1 LGTRQ
6 EKRTISVLYLAEVQ
20 KQKGGVFGG
29 GKAELKLLACQRSDQ
44 SWSAVTG
51 DEVIPADEA
60 NNMNSGTLVIVN
72 LGGNRQLQGE
82 IEPAGGRLVTMLQN
96 FSRLL
101 EKSKNQEEEIEQW
114 KQSLTYQSQELNRRE
129 MEMESRLEQMQAM
142 EEDFERL
149 EQQRRE
155 LESANEETSRFRE
168 EFERSRQELEGA
180 WEHLRGEQRRLEE
193 QQAEVQYSAG
203 LDENQAS
210 AIQESLERLSGAV
223 APTESVREQLNL
235 AFEVVNNQQSMLD
248 TYWQQ
253 LEQQQA
259 EAFGLQAEV
268 DRKGEEIQNR
278 KRELHEAQT
287 SLEQANGEL
296 KVQRNALQI
305 KQEAAHML
313 RLQLQTQNDLHQ
325 ELTRLATSSA
335 DVKISQKIDLEAL
348 EMMPLGQLS
357 DIVQGLQQDLD
368 KVKRFVNDQE
378 EELTFQRQSVEE
390 VQEKMG
396 GASEY
401 DRMTLET
408 ELAEEQDRYQMLD
421 ESLVGSRRNL
431 REREEILNQHMRVLR
446 RRQGVAESNS
456 PDNQKIDLGP
466 VLSQLEAQRQQQEE
480 ELRKL
485 ESQIE
490 QMRITISQAEGM
502 IRHQSGEQ
510 ESTLAQ
516 LESLEQNWQL
526 MKESAAQLFGR
537 VSLYQETLQPRQDG
551 LNEIRQ
557 RLEAIADA
565 LNQIQETG
573 DYQLQAI
580 AQMRQTINSLLL
592 SPEFVAS

>member
-580 AQMRQTINSLLL
+580 AEMRQTINSLLL

>member
-1 LGTRQ
+1 
-6 EKRTISVLYLAEVQ
+6 VLYLAEVQ

-357 DIVQGLQQDLD
+357 EIVQGLQQDLD

-390 VQEKMG
+390 VQDKIG

-516 LESLEQNWQL
+516 LQSLEQDWQL

-580 AQMRQTINSLLL
+580 AEMRQTINSLLL
-592 SPEFVAS
+592 SPELAAS

>member
-1 LGTRQ
+1 M
-6 EKRTISVLYLAEVQ
+6 LYLAEVQ

-29 GKAELKLLACQRSDQ
+29 GKAELKLLACQRNDQ
-44 SWSAVTG
+44 SWTAVTG

-60 NNMNSGTLVIVN
+60 NNMNSGTLVILN

-155 LESANEETSRFRE
+155 LESANEETSRLRE

-223 APTESVREQLNL
+223 APTESVREHLNL

-278 KRELHEAQT
+278 KRDLHEAQT
-287 SLEQANGEL
+287 SLDQAKGEL

-357 DIVQGLQQDLD
+357 DIVQGLQQDLE

-390 VQEKMG
+390 VQEKIG

-401 DRMTLET
+401 DRLTLET

-516 LESLEQNWQL
+516 LESLEQDWQL
-526 MKESAAQLFGR
+526 IKESAAQLFGR

-580 AQMRQTINSLLL
+580 AEMRQTINSLLL

>member
-1 LGTRQ
+1 M
-6 EKRTISVLYLAEVQ
+6 LYLAEVQ

-357 DIVQGLQQDLD
+357 EIVQGLQQDLD

-390 VQEKMG
+390 VQDKMG

-580 AQMRQTINSLLL
+580 AEMRQTINSLLL
-592 SPEFVAS
+592 SPEFAAS

>member
-1 LGTRQ
+1 M
-6 EKRTISVLYLAEVQ
+6 LYLAEVQ

-29 GKAELKLLACQRSDQ
+29 GKAELKLLACQRTDQ

-51 DEVIPADEA
+51 DEVVPADEA

-72 LGGNRQLQGE
+72 LGGNRQVQGE
-82 IEPAGGRLVTMLQN
+82 IEPAGGRLVAMLQN

-155 LESANEETSRFRE
+155 LESANEETARLRE

-210 AIQESLERLSGAV
+210 AIQESLERLSGVV
-223 APTESVREQLNL
+223 APTESVREQLNF
-235 AFEVVNNQQSMLD
+235 AFEVVTNQQSMLD

-278 KRELHEAQT
+278 KRDLQEAQT
-287 SLEQANGEL
+287 SLEQAKGEL

-390 VQEKMG
+390 VQEKIG

-592 SPEFVAS
+592 SPELAAS

>member
-592 SPEFVAS
+592 SPEFAAS

>member
-1 LGTRQ
+1 M
-6 EKRTISVLYLAEVQ
+6 LYLAEVQ

-592 SPEFVAS
+592 SPEFAAS

>member
-1 LGTRQ
+1 
-6 EKRTISVLYLAEVQ
+6 VLYLAEVQ

-268 DRKGEEIQNR
+268 DRKSEEIQNR

-390 VQEKMG
+390 VQDKMG

-580 AQMRQTINSLLL
+580 AEMRQTINSLLL
-592 SPEFVAS
+592 SPEFAAS